1 MINADIAESMG
12 TWFDFDSTPFMAPF
26 ETNFDRVF
34 LVEHIAGKV
43 HKLRVIASGLWPQ
56 ASSLKPQ
63 ASSLKPQ
70 ASSAC
75 TSEAVARLMPLTPRK
90 KAL

>member
-12 TWFDFDSTPFMAPF
+12 TRFDFDSTPFMAPF

-43 HKLRVIASGLWPQ
+43 HKLRVIAS
-56 ASSLKPQ
+56 SLKPQ
-63 ASSLKPQ
+63 ARAQVKRSP
-70 ASSAC
+70 A
-75 TSEAVARLMPLTPRK
+75 
-90 KAL
+90 

>member
-12 TWFDFDSTPFMAPF
+12 TRFDFDSTPFMAPF

-56 ASSLKPQ
+56 ASS
-63 ASSLKPQ
+63 
-70 ASSAC
+70 AC